1 MAQSIRK
8 PSVKTPLPNVWQ
20 GSNDGAG
27 ATRLGARSS
36 WAQGMEISME
46 RRGQAFQYVGEIGE
60 RIDVLLLAGLDETV
74 DHGGALAI
82 SG

>member
-1 MAQSIRK
+1 
-8 PSVKTPLPNVWQ
+8 
-20 GSNDGAG
+20 
-27 ATRLGARSS
+27 
-36 WAQGMEISME
+36 MEISME